1 MKRFSIFCAALFAA
15 ATSFAAVTYEL
26 NGGVTND
33 DNWLSKADMWAAFS
47 TDAGISVGTYEEVK
61 AAGDPFTLICGK
73 LLDANVTTIMGMEKW
88 DWLETYVMTVQN
100 ADANATALVE
110 GTSSVGWRY
119 ALAAFFL
126 ESKRAAWPVS
136 ADFAAAGTVE
146 AFQPA
151 WKHGFANPTEP
162 IAEFVLN
169 APYKDGYDFAGWY
182 TTANFSGNKV
192 TKIDT
197 FTTGKLYAKWNIS
210 LFLLFL
216 K

>member
-1 MKRFSIFCAALFAA
+1 MRKLFSFFVAFLLSATLFAA
-15 ATSFAAVTYEL
+15 VSYDL

-33 DNWLSKADMWAAFS
+33 YGWQTKNDMFQACMAACGV
-47 TDAGISVGTYEEVK
+47 TGLATLDEVK
-61 AAGDPFTLICGK
+61 ADADPFITICRE
-73 LLDANVTTIMGMEKW
+73 LTDVTGMLNAAKW
-88 DWLETYVMTVQN
+88 DWLEAYIMSVQN
-100 ADANATALVE
+100 ADANATALAE
-110 GTSSVGWRY
+110 GTSSAGWRY

-126 ESKRAAWPVS
+126 ESKRATWPVS

-169 APYKDGYDFAGWY
+169 APYKEGYGFAGWY

-197 FTTGKLYAKWNIS
+197 FTTGKLYAK
-210 LFLLFL
+210 
-216 K
+216 